1 MKIRQMILSMMEDSK
16 YHPMSLEE
24 LAKLFNLDKKGQKD
38 LLKVLNSLEAEKLIK
53 LDKNSEYRLASDEEE
68 VFEKPAKIKKEK
80 KPQKKEVKEEEVVD
94 YGDLIKG
101 TLDSN
106 ERGFGFVIVEGR
118 DKDIFVSSNNYNT
131 AMNGDTVLVEVIS
144 EETSDKREE
153 GKIVKVL
160 ERKNA
165 KVVGIYKDNKSF
177 GFVIPDNNKLGY
189 DIFIPKSKKSKA
201 KDNQK
206 VVVEIT
212 RWPDGDRKPEGEV
225 IEVIGYMSEKGTDI
239 VSIIRQYDLPE
250 EFPKQVVKYVDNN
263 INQEV
268 TDEDLK
274 TRVDLRNETVV
285 TIDGIDAKDLDDA
298 ISIRKLENG
307 NYKLGVHIADVSN
320 YVTGNTVLDKEAF
333 NRGNSVY
340 LLDRVI
346 PMLPEEL
353 SNGICSLNPNE
364 DRLCLSVTM
373 EIDNNGKVQDSL
385 IQETVINSKA
395 RLVYDDVSDYLE
407 DDSDEAKEKLK
418 DVLKDLDLMKELA
431 DVLAKKRELRGSIDF
446 DFIETRIVLDDRGKA
461 VDIVE
466 DKRRVANRIIEEF
479 MLITNETVAEQF
491 FWAEV
496 PFLYRIHEEPT
507 SEKMES
513 FSKIIYNL
521 GYKIKGKEIHPKALQ
536 QLLEEVKG
544 KDEEKLI
551 SILMLRS
558 LQKAVYSEV
567 SNIHFGLAAEYYSHF
582 TAPIRRYPDLVIHRI
597 IKKYINGNLS
607 NKNMKSLE
615 RDLPEIADH
624 TSFTE
629 RRAEEAEREV
639 EDMKKA
645 EYMKDYIGEEFDGV
659 VSSLT
664 RFGIFVQLEN
674 TIEGLIRFGS
684 MKDDYYDFDDVNYLV
699 IGERTKKTYRLGDK
713 VRVVV
718 TDASTEKRN
727 IDFDFVLDKE

>member
-68 VFEKPAKIKKEK
+68 VFEKTVKIKKEK
-80 KPQKKEVKEEEVVD
+80 KPQKKEVKEEVVVD

-373 EIDNNGKVQDSL
+373 EIGNNGKVQDSL